1 MTRVHIQNA
10 GNIVQRLINRV
21 VARSSLNDV
30 TPGSALMQ
38 ILGATSVEMEL
49 CYLELASLLSLFS
62 IDSASGDDLDELS
75 KLYLPDA
82 ILRRSALSAF
92 GSGSFTL
99 VSLATREI
107 VIPVGAT
114 LRNPSTGV
122 DYSTLDRAV
131 IAVGDNRS
139 NRIKFIAVEP
149 GEAGNTSS
157 SSVTEII
164 SGGGAVNGFSH
175 TIAAVGG
182 RDVESDP
189 ELRARIRARVRALAY
204 STPQSI
210 EARVLSARSEDGRA
224 VISSRLIEDE
234 TDRGFCTLY
243 IDDGTTVID
252 DANVEDVAQE
262 VITERADEGE
272 RVFFTSNFPIVRRGN
287 LHQLR
292 LERRQAD
299 GSLAPAQGLT
309 EQIDFLMTFS
319 QGRIVLSDTVQLREG
334 DRLSIVEYTRR
345 TSLIAEAQ
353 RLIEGDSTDPDAP
366 TYRAA
371 GVVIEVVPAEKRLI
385 SVSGNITVSTG
396 YNRDTVLAEVRSSL
410 SNYINTLPIGG
421 DVIVSELIEQAMSIR
436 GMYDFTL
443 NTPQSNIAIAFNQV
457 ARALFDEVEVL

>member
-1 MTRVHIQNA
+1 MSRVHIQYA

-21 VARSSLNDV
+21 VARSELNDV

-49 CYLELASLLSLFS
+49 CYLEIANLLSLFS
-62 IDSASGDDLDELS
+62 IDSASGDDLDELG
-75 KLYLPDA
+75 KLYLPDS
-82 ILRRSALSAF
+82 ISRRTALAAF
-92 GSGSFTL
+92 GSGAFTL
-99 VSLATREI
+99 VSLATREV
-107 VIPVGAT
+107 VIPAGAV
-114 LRNPSTGV
+114 LRNPSTGEE
-122 DYSTLDRAV
+122 YATIEQAT
-131 IAVGDNRS
+131 IAIGDNRS
-139 NRIKFIAVEP
+139 NRIKFVATVP
-149 GEAGNTSS
+149 GEAGNAPS

-164 SGGGAVNGFSH
+164 SGGGAVNGFAH

-182 RDVESDP
+182 REEESDP
-189 ELRARIRARVRALAY
+189 ELRARIRARVAALAY

-243 IDDGTTVID
+243 IDDGTTIID
-252 DANVEDVAQE
+252 DANVEVIVQE
-262 VITERADEGE
+262 VITERAYEGE
-272 RVFFTSNFPIVRRGN
+272 RVFITGHFPIVRRGN
-287 LHQLR
+287 LHELR

-299 GSLAPAQGLT
+299 GSLAPAQVLL
-309 EQIDFLMTFS
+309 EQADFLMTFS
-319 QGRIVLSDTVQLREG
+319 QGRIVLSDQVQLREG

-353 RLIEGDSTDPDAP
+353 RLIEGDPTDPDVP

-385 SVSGNITVSTG
+385 SLSGNIIVSTG
-396 YNRDTVLAEVRSSL
+396 YNRDAVLAEVRSAL
-410 SNYINTLPIGG
+410 STYINTLPIGG
-421 DVIVSELIEQAMSIR
+421 DVIVSELIEQAMAVR

-457 ARALFDEVEVL
+457 ARALFDEIEVL